1 MDFFLYLF
9 SIQVIFALSPVQHFS
24 DIEYSGRFPML
35 NKLHIENFTVF
46 RKADLEFSSGLNVI
60 TGDNGSGKSHLL
72 KLGYAIL
79 KTLESFGDKFPAK
92 EIAER
97 GLAGNLV
104 DIFRPETLGRLAS
117 RVQGSSGS
125 SVSAIWNQKG
135 SLKFSFSTRKTEK
148 VDIQLTPPYVPLGSS
163 TLFIPPKEIISV
175 FEGFQ
180 GALEKREL
188 AFDGTYLALAK
199 ALNPAPLKGK
209 RPSGTARL
217 VNELE
222 KSLKASVLKKNNRFY
237 FSSKS
242 ASGQFEASLVAE
254 GHRKLG
260 MLAYLIMN
268 GELRNKS
275 SLFWDEPEAN
285 LNPRLLRELAG
296 ILVELSK
303 VMQVTVAT
311 HSLFLLRELE
321 ILQKQKKFSKVCYFG
336 LHFSDDGVEVL
347 SGPSSNDIGDIAAL
361 DTSLDQSER
370 YMQFIYGEA

>member
-1 MDFFLYLF
+1 
-9 SIQVIFALSPVQHFS
+9 
-24 DIEYSGRFPML
+24 ML
-35 NKLHIENFTVF
+35 KKLHIENFTVF
-46 RKADLEFSSGLNVI
+46 RKADIEFSPGLNVI
-60 TGDNGSGKSHLL
+60 TGENGSGKSHLL

-79 KTLESFGDKFPAK
+79 KTLESFGNKVPAR
-92 EIAER
+92 EMAER
-97 GLAGNLV
+97 RLAGNLV
-104 DIFRPETLGRLAS
+104 DFFRPESLGRLAS
-117 RVQGSSGS
+117 RVQGSPDST
-125 SVSAIWNQKG
+125 VSATWNRKG
-135 SLKFSFSTRKTEK
+135 SLAFSFSTRKTEK
-148 VDIQLTPPYVPLGSS
+148 VNILLAPQYDPLEASA
-163 TLFIPPKEIISV
+163 LFIPPQEILSV

-188 AFDGTYLALAK
+188 AFDGTYSALAK

-209 RPSGTARL
+209 GSSGTAEL
-217 VNELE
+217 VDELE
-222 KSLKASVLKKNNRFY
+222 KILKASVVKKNSRFY

-242 ASGQFEASLVAE
+242 IRRQLEAPLASA

-275 SLFWDEPEAN
+275 SLFWDEPDAS

-296 ILVELSK
+296 ILAGLSR

-321 ILQKQKKFSKVCYFG
+321 ILQEEKKLSGARYFG
-336 LHFSDDGVEVL
+336 LHFSDCGVEIL

-361 DTSLDQSER
+361 DTGLEQSCR
-370 YMQFIYGEA
+370 YMDLLYGGK

>member
-1 MDFFLYLF
+1 
-9 SIQVIFALSPVQHFS
+9 
-24 DIEYSGRFPML
+24 ML

-125 SVSAIWNQKG
+125 SVSATWNQKG
-135 SLKFSFSTRKTEK
+135 RLDFSFSTRKTEK
-148 VDIQLTPPYVPLGSS
+148 VDILSTPQYVPLGSS

-222 KSLKASVLKKNNRFY
+222 KNLKASVFKKNNRFY
-237 FSSKS
+237 FLSKNT
-242 ASGQFEASLVAE
+242 SGQFEASLVAE

-260 MLAYLIMN
+260 MLTYLIMN

-321 ILQKQKKFSKVCYFG
+321 ILQKQKKLSKARYFG
-336 LHFSDDGVEVL
+336 LHFSDNGVEVL

-361 DTSLDQSER
+361 DTSLEQSER
-370 YMQFIYGEA
+370 YINSAASLKNV

>member
-1 MDFFLYLF
+1 
-9 SIQVIFALSPVQHFS
+9 
-24 DIEYSGRFPML
+24 ML

-79 KTLESFGDKFPAK
+79 KTLESFGEKFPAK

-97 GLAGNLV
+97 WLAGNLV

-125 SVSAIWNQKG
+125 SVSATWNQKG
-135 SLKFSFSTRKTEK
+135 RLDFSFSTRKTEK
-148 VDIQLTPPYVPLGSS
+148 VDILSTPQYVPLGSS

-209 RPSGTARL
+209 SPSETARL

-222 KSLKASVLKKNNRFY
+222 KNLKASVLKKITDFI
-237 FSSKS
+237 FHQKVP
-242 ASGQFEASLVAE
+242 ADSLRR
-254 GHRKLG
+254 H
-260 MLAYLIMN
+260 
-268 GELRNKS
+268 
-275 SLFWDEPEAN
+275 
-285 LNPRLLRELAG
+285 LLRKA
-296 ILVELSK
+296 IVNLV
-303 VMQVTVAT
+303 
-311 HSLFLLRELE
+311 
-321 ILQKQKKFSKVCYFG
+321 C
-336 LHFSDDGVEVL
+336 
-347 SGPSSNDIGDIAAL
+347 
-361 DTSLDQSER
+361 
-370 YMQFIYGEA
+370 

>member
-1 MDFFLYLF
+1 
-9 SIQVIFALSPVQHFS
+9 
-24 DIEYSGRFPML
+24 ML
-35 NKLHIENFTVF
+35 NKLHIENFTIF

-79 KTLESFGDKFPAK
+79 KTLESFGEKFPAK

-125 SVSAIWNQKG
+125 SVSATWNQKG
-135 SLKFSFSTRKTEK
+135 RLDFSFSTRKTEK
-148 VDIQLTPPYVPLGSS
+148 VDILST

-209 RPSGTARL
+209 RPSETARL

-222 KSLKASVLKKNNRFY
+222 KNLKASVLKKNNRFY

-242 ASGQFEASLVAE
+242 TSGQFEASLVAE

-260 MLAYLIMN
+260 MLTYLIMN

-321 ILQKQKKFSKVCYFG
+321 ILQKQKKLSKACYFG
-336 LHFSDDGVEVL
+336 LHFSDNGVEVL

-361 DTSLDQSER
+361 DTSLEQSER
-370 YMQFIYGEA
+370 YMQLTYGEA